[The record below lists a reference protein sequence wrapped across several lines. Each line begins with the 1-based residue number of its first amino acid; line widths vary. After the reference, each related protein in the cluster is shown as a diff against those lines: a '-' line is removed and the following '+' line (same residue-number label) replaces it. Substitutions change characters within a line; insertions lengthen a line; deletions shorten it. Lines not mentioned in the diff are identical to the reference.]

1 MKNLNV
7 FFIIAFLSF
16 SSELFAASTDYY
28 DRYLVYSGIKKGIII
43 KDGESYRGPL
53 FFRGSLGYG
62 VDDNKVVNLNL
73 SFDKEIERLYFN
85 PEFMLL
91 LNEFSRVKFFITA
104 GVDFGLLNNF
114 ESAFVT
120 SEGMIFDLFNH
131 LSVLLGVDNR
141 FNFYSDFYI
150 ESMGLLSLIIR
161 I

>member
-1 MKNLNV
+1 MKNLNA
-7 FFIIAFLSF
+7 FFVIAFLSF

-28 DRYLVYSGIKKGIII
+28 DRYLVYMGFKKGIFV
-43 KDGESYRGPL
+43 KDNESYSGPL
-53 FFRGSLGYG
+53 FIKSSLGYG

-73 SFDKEIERLYFN
+73 SFDKDIERLYFN

-120 SEGMIFDLFNH
+120 SEGVIFDLFNH
-131 LSVLLGVDNR
+131 LSVLLGMDNR
-141 FNFYSDFYI
+141 FNFYGDFYI

>member
-1 MKNLNV
+1 MKNLYV
-7 FFIIAFLSF
+7 LLTIAFLLF
-16 SSELFAASTDYY
+16 NSELFAASTDYY
-28 DRYLVYSGIKKGIII
+28 DRYMVYMGIKNGIIV
-43 KDGESYRGPL
+43 KEGESYRGPL

-73 SFDKEIERLYFN
+73 SFDRDIERLYFN
-85 PEFMLL
+85 PEFILL
-91 LNEFSRVKFFITA
+91 VNEFSSIKFFVTA
-104 GVDFGLLNNF
+104 GVDFGVLNKF

-120 SEGMIFDLFNH
+120 SEGVIFDLFNH